1 MNFLRTWNRLLKGNF
16 RITLN
21 DALIYRSHTIFFMT
35 FETIFFIA
43 NFYTVHIGFDVAG
56 GIINGWTKQEGF
68 LVAAI
73 FNFTHQIFLTF
84 FSSFVFDI
92 GEKSGNGTLD
102 FILLKPQD
110 PLVSMWVSTC
120 WTLQNIPST
129 ILSGGVLIYL
139 MSTSLNPHISVY
151 TLITCLCFIALGVLV
166 RLALGLL
173 CVSPVFFSEKLHAVD
188 TYWSLASVGVYP
200 QAVLPQLMQ
209 YLFTFGLPVFLISSI
224 PAEAF
229 FGMRSGLF
237 LTVSFLVGL
246 AFCFLGFR
254 IFSWAL
260 SHYKSVN
267 AGV

>member
-1 MNFLRTWNRLLKGNF
+1 MGRLLKSNF

-21 DALIYRSHTIFFMT
+21 DAIIYRSHTVFFIL

-43 NFYTVHIGFDVAG
+43 NFYTVHIGFDIAG
-56 GIINGWTKQEGF
+56 GTINGWTKQEGF
-68 LVAAI
+68 LVASI

-102 FILLKPQD
+102 FILLKPQR
-110 PLVSMWVSTC
+110 PLITLWVCTC

-129 ILSGGVLIYL
+129 ILSGCVLVYL
-139 MSTSLNPHISVY
+139 MSTSLNTNI
-151 TLITCLCFIALGVLV
+151 TLLTLLTCLSFIILGVLV
-166 RLALGLL
+166 RLALALL

-200 QAVLPQLMQ
+200 QAVLPKIMQ
-209 YLFTFGLPVFLISSI
+209 HLFTFGLPVFLISSI

-237 LTVSFLVGL
+237 LVSSFAVGIVFSI
-246 AFCFLGFR
+246 ACFR
-254 IFSWAL
+254 IFSWSL
-260 SHYKSVN
+260 GHYKSVN